1 MKRSPLPP
9 RRTPLRSMPP
19 CLGQSNHDIASGF
32 CTRCG
37 LVVPKRKKRSS
48 KHREGSE
55 GAWQRAKKRVRER
68 SGGTCEARVEG
79 VCTGRHEHTHHV
91 KLRSRGGSD
100 DPSNLCA
107 ICTPCHTWCHA
118 HPMAATWLG
127 LMR

>member
-1 MKRSPLPP
+1 L
-9 RRTPLRSMPP
+9 PP
-19 CLGQSNHDIASGF
+19 CLGQPNHEIASGF

-37 LVVPKRKKRSS
+37 LVVPKRKKRSNRR
-48 KHREGSE
+48 HRQGSE

-68 SGGTCEARVEG
+68 SGGACEARVEG

-100 DPSNLCA
+100 DPSNLKGVCNA
-107 ICTPCHTWCHA
+107 CHRYIHDNSLI
-118 HPMAATWLG
+118 ATELG